1 MKALSRLALAALLA
15 WPLAGCQSRR
25 ETAEQE
31 EDMEQYELVT
41 RTGSILPRKVK
52 KGKKPS
58 DDPAYRE
65 ESAAYLER
73 MQREQMRRSL
83 SSRTSLQP

>member
-1 MKALSRLALAALLA
+1 MKVLPRLVLAVLLA
-15 WPLAGCQSRR
+15 WPIAGCQSRK
-25 ETAEQE
+25 ETAAQE

-52 KGKKPS
+52 KGKKAS

-73 MQREQMRRSL
+73 MQREQIRRGL
-83 SSRTSLQP
+83 GTRTSLQP